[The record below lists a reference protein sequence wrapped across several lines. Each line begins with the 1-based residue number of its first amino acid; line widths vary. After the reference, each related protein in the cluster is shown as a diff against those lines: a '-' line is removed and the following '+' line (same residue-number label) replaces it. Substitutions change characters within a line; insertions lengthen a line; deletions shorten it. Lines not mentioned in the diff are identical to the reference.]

1 MSDTAVAVVLALGA
15 GLSYA
20 VAAVLQQKVAAQQ
33 APELSLSPR
42 LIVALAKRPLWLVGI
57 VFDVGAYLLEAAA
70 LGFGSVVIVGPL
82 LVSGL
87 LFAIPLAT
95 FGTGQHATRRE
106 MVPAVMVTLGLALFV
121 GVGEPTGGG
130 SVASGLA
137 WAIAGGVIALL
148 AGTAL
153 YLGHRPG
160 TAPNRRA
167 LMYGLATGTLYGLTA
182 VLTKATVDL
191 LADGDG
197 VFSVLAH
204 WQPYALVTV
213 SIAGLIL
220 NQSAFQAGHV
230 AASLPVIAVANPVL
244 SATLG
249 VALFGETLGAQSPLE
264 WAVTA
269 GAIVMMVLGTVRLA
283 SSPLVA
289 HEVEHVPALQV

>member
-1 MSDTAVAVVLALGA
+1 MSDTAIAVYLALGA
-15 GLSYA
+15 GLTYS

-33 APELSLSPR
+33 PPELSLSPR
-42 LIVALAKRPLWLVGI
+42 LIFELGKRPLWLLGI
-57 VFDVGAYLLEAAA
+57 AFDISAYLLEAAA

-95 FGTGQHATRRE
+95 FGTGQRVTRRE

-130 SVASGLA
+130 SEASGVA
-137 WAIAGGVIALL
+137 WAVAGAAIAILS
-148 AGTAL
+148 GTAL

-191 LADGDG
+191 FGDG
-197 VFSVLAH
+197 ALSVLGH
-204 WQPYALVTV
+204 WQPYVLVIV
-213 SIAGLIL
+213 SIVGLVL

-230 AASLPVIAVANPVL
+230 AASLPVIAVTNPVL

-249 VALFGETLGAQSPLE
+249 VLLFGETLGAQSPLE
-264 WAVTA
+264 WVVTA
-269 GAIVMMVLGTVRLA
+269 GAIATMVLGTIGLA

-289 HEVEHVPALQV
+289 HGVEHVPALEV

>member
-1 MSDTAVAVVLALGA
+1 VSDTGIAVVLALAA
-15 GLSYA
+15 GLSYS
-20 VAAVLQQKVAAQQ
+20 VAAILQQRVASQQ

-42 LIVALAKRPLWLVGI
+42 LIVELAKHPLWLLGI
-57 VFDVGAYLLEAAA
+57 LVDITAYLFEASA

-95 FGTGQHATRRE
+95 IGTGQRATRRE
-106 MVPAVMVTLGLALFV
+106 MLPALMVTVGLALFV
-121 GVGEPTGGG
+121 VVGDPVGGG
-130 SVASGLA
+130 SSASGLA
-137 WAIAGGVIALL
+137 WAIAGGVIAVL

-153 YLGHRPG
+153 YFGHRPG

-167 LMYGLATGTLYGLTA
+167 LLYGLATGTLYGLTA

-191 LADGDG
+191 FQGDDLLAILG
-197 VFSVLAH
+197 H
-204 WQPYALVTV
+204 WQVYALVTV

-244 SATLG
+244 SSTLG
-249 VALFGETLGAQSPLE
+249 ILLFGEAFGAQGVLEWAITAAAVGAMVVGTIRLSQSPL
-264 WAVTA
+264 VT
-269 GAIVMMVLGTVRLA
+269 
-283 SSPLVA
+283 
-289 HEVEHVPALQV
+289 HEVDHTPAIEV

>member
-33 APELSLSPR
+33 PPELSLSPR

-95 FGTGQHATRRE
+95 IGTGQHATRRE

-130 SVASGLA
+130 SEASGLA

-153 YLGHRPG
+153 YLGRRPG

-213 SIAGLIL
+213 SIVGLIL

-249 VALFGETLGAQSPLE
+249 VALFGEALGAQSLLE

-269 GAIVMMVLGTVRLA
+269 GAIVMMVLGTARLA